1 MKYRDIKN
9 FKSLKAYC
17 YKENDMSVIY
27 INPTSPFHNTYEG
40 NYLGELHTSPSKA
53 LGYRLFSDIV
63 SWCFVNVIRGVI
75 YSYDTPIGLILN
87 NSIVFVP
94 SKQLPFKSAT
104 TKKLVTILNREF
116 MSIELN
122 QFMLILKSLKISLGW
137 LE

>member
-1 MKYRDIKN
+1 MKYRDIKD
-9 FKSLKAYC
+9 FESLKAYC
-17 YKENDMSVIY
+17 YKKGSISKICV
-27 INPTSPFHNTYEG
+27 NPTSPFHNTYEG
-40 NYLGELHTSPSKA
+40 NYLGELYASPSKA
-53 LGYRLFSDIV
+53 LGYRLFNEPV
-63 SWCFVNVIRGVI
+63 SWCFVNLIKGII
-75 YSYDTPIGLILN
+75 YSYNTPIGLILN

-122 QFMLILKSLKISLGW
+122 QFMLILKSLKLDLGW

>member
-1 MKYRDIKN
+1 MKYRDIKD

-17 YKENDMSVIY
+17 YKVGDMCVIY
-27 INPTSPFHNTYEG
+27 PNPTSPFHNTCEG
-40 NYLGELHTSPSKA
+40 NYLGELYTSPSKA
-53 LGYRLFSDIV
+53 LGYRLFNEPV
-63 SWCFVNVIRGVI
+63 SWCFVNLIKGII

-116 MSIELN
+116 MTIEYKQFRLIIEMLN
-122 QFMLILKSLKISLGW
+122 LDLGW